1 MVVGNGSIGRPD
13 RQRHCSSHFQVLLLL
28 LMMML
33 PTSTTENPQWLWGGG
48 RFKWI
53 GLEVVVVIVVYWDY
67 PSSLLHQNKLPRM
80 RMSQAEIRGIKQ
92 HSCHWRVHHKCQPA
106 YLVRYTNWFK
116 WKGRPV
122 IIITGT
128 RSDHHQHGI
137 YGGIW
142 PVRNAEHAPSSSRST
157 NVINSRVGKL

>member
-1 MVVGNGSIGRPD
+1 MDLLGGQTD
-13 RQRHCSSHFQVLLLL
+13 RDTVASTFKCCCYYWWWCSPQV
-28 LMMML
+28 
-33 PTSTTENPQWLWGGG
+33 PPKIPSDCGGGG

-80 RMSQAEIRGIKQ
+80 GMSQAEIRGIKQ